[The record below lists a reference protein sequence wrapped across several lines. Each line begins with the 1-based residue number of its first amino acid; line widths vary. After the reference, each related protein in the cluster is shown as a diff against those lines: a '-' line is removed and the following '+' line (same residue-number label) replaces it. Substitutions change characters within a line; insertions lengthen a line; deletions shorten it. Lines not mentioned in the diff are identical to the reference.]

1 MNDMTKYMTN
11 PTLFTLRKWLS
22 DLIKEKYQKH
32 DNIVERISASL
43 ITNSDVSD
51 FGLLI
56 TDIYETAYRKAVSDY
71 KDQFEKMGVKINV
84 VMPNQ

>member
-1 MNDMTKYMTN
+1 MTN

-22 DLIKEKYQKH
+22 ELIKEKYQKH

-43 ITNSDVSD
+43 VTNSDVSE

-56 TDIYETAYRKAVSDY
+56 TDIYETAYRKAVTDY